1 VIRSRALLAV
11 CLAAVLPLAATS
23 ARAGTTGGGDAE
35 RRDGRAWRVCEE
47 GELIEDLA
55 IDRIPVFDPAEPE
68 SDFWAWRLAN
78 LLHSPMQ
85 TRERTIRSLLTL
97 LPGDRCSIDR
107 LEEAE
112 RILRDYGFIRDAW
125 IEPLLDADDR
135 LVLGVRVQDAWS
147 TSVGV
152 SFSTEGGK
160 SRSKVKLE
168 EENLFGT
175 GTHLEWERK
184 EDQDRTEKVFVY
196 ENPALFGSRW
206 RLRAEHSDNSDGLER
221 QLFVRRPF
229 IALSDRW
236 SFSAFIDELDRDEK
250 VYETGLEVDR
260 WRIDGLK
267 AAVES
272 GFSPRGLVDDRLFRW
287 HAGLQVDRQTW
298 SRSPV
303 QQHAIARP
311 DLRPYDRDLL
321 LATFRASWR
330 RVAYRR
336 EQHLDTAERIQ
347 DLDVGREFW
356 MSLAHS
362 LPGVSDD
369 SGARLAAGVRK
380 GWVLGGDT
388 FFLVDASHRIER
400 LRGGWVN
407 GVTSLGSRWFYRRAP
422 RHTLYA
428 SLQLDYGSNLEG
440 PLRFRMGGDTGLRGY
455 RSRAFTG
462 ERQVLLTIEDR
473 FFPDWTLWSLFRV
486 GLVGFFEL
494 GGAWSAE
501 DSFGLDTLHPDVGLG
516 LRALILPSANGTTA
530 HLNVAVPLDNDPT
543 GRRQVVR
550 FSFTTLTRF

>member
-1 VIRSRALLAV
+1 MIRPRASLAL
-11 CLAAVLPLAATS
+11 CLAAVLLLAAAT
-23 ARAGTTGGGDAE
+23 ARASS
-35 RRDGRAWRVCEE
+35 RDGRAWRLCEG
-47 GELIEDLA
+47 GEFIEALA
-55 IDRIPVFDPAEPE
+55 IERIPVFDPADPE
-68 SDFWAWRLAN
+68 SDIWAWRLAN

-107 LEEAE
+107 IEEAE
-112 RILRDYGFIRDAW
+112 RVLRAYGFIRDAW
-125 IEPLLDADDR
+125 IEPRLDAGDR
-135 LVLGVRVQDAWS
+135 LVLDVRVQDAWS
-147 TSVGV
+147 TSIGI
-152 SFSTEGGK
+152 SFSNEGGE
-160 SRSKVKLE
+160 SRSTIKLE

-196 ENPALFGSRW
+196 EDPALFGSRW

-229 IALSDRW
+229 IALSDPW
-236 SFSAFIDELDRDEK
+236 SFSVLIDELDRDEK
-250 VYETGLEVDR
+250 VYETGREVDR

-272 GFSPRGLVDDRLFRW
+272 GFSPRGLVGNRLFRW
-287 HAGLQVDRQTW
+287 HAGLQVDRQVW
-298 SRSPV
+298 SPSPV
-303 QQHAIARP
+303 QQEPITRP

-330 RVAYRR
+330 RVAFRR

-356 MSLAHS
+356 VSLAHS

-369 SGARLAAGVRK
+369 PGARLAAGVRK
-380 GWVLGGDT
+380 GWVLGDDT

-407 GVTSLGSRWFYRRAP
+407 GITSLGSRWFYRRTP
-422 RHTLYA
+422 RRTLYA

-462 ERQVLLTIEDR
+462 ERQVLVTVEDR
-473 FFPDWTLWSLFRV
+473 YFADWTLWSLFRV

-494 GGAWSAE
+494 GGTWSE
-501 DSFGLDTLHPDVGLG
+501 GESFGFDTLHPNIGLG
-516 LRALILPSANGTTA
+516 LRALVLPSSNGRTA
-530 HLNVAVPLDNDPT
+530 HFNVAVPLDNDPT
-543 GRRQVVR
+543 GRRQAVR